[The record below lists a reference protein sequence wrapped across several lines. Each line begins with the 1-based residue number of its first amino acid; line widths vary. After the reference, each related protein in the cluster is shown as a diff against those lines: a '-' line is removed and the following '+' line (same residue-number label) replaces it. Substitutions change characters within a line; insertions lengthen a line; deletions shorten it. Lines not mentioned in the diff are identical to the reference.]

1 MDDAKFVL
9 WGLLAVGGGAIFWLT
24 NELLKR
30 RCVGLG
36 DDFKLWA
43 VNYSL

>member
-9 WGLLAVGGGAIFWLT
+9 RGLLAVGAAAIWLT

-30 RCVGLG
+30 RCAGLG